1 MHEAYQPIIDD
12 GRGHFPEDLRVKAPR
27 GARAAIA
34 DAAEI
39 KNTSHSEYVLECS
52 LGSTSDSKDTE
63 ERHVAY
69 RGKLVP
75 GEQSHEPYANAVGQ
89 FFANRCGGHFPW
101 SAVESALACHAE

>member
-1 MHEAYQPIIDD
+1 MTGEGTFLKIRACRRPH
-12 GRGHFPEDLRVKAPR
+12 

-69 RGKLVP
+69 RGKLVR

-89 FFANRCGGHFPW
+89 FFANRCGGHLPR
-101 SAVESALACHAE
+101 SAVEAALACHAE